1 MFKAPFS
8 FDGRI
13 RRIEYFLS
21 GIVGGIVFSIAWA
34 LGIGTFILGAGMG
47 SAGGSVF
54 GLLIGL
60 AALVASMWFS
70 LAQGVKRLHDLDKS
84 GWLIL
89 LMFVPIVNALFGLY
103 MLFADG
109 TVGPNQYGEDP
120 KNRMPYQAQPSSVNV
135 TVNVAREEVK
145 VEKLTDECSQDI
157 LKLIYNFQDILVQV
171 TEKNEPSILARYLI
185 DLAKAYS
192 SFYNENKIIVED
204 KEVQNAR
211 VYLTYATSEVLKQ
224 GAKLL
229 GIEMPEKM

>member
-89 LMFVPIVNALFGLY
+89 LMFVP
-103 MLFADG
+103 
-109 TVGPNQYGEDP
+109 
-120 KNRMPYQAQPSSVNV
+120 SSVNV

-145 VEKLTDECSQDI
+145 VEKPVEAAPA
-157 LKLIYNFQDILVQV
+157 VEE
-171 TEKNEPSILARYLI
+171 EKAE
-185 DLAKAYS
+185 
-192 SFYNENKIIVED
+192 
-204 KEVQNAR
+204 
-211 VYLTYATSEVLKQ
+211 
-224 GAKLL
+224 
-229 GIEMPEKM
+229 

>member
-34 LGIGTFILGAGMG
+34 LGIGTFILG
-47 SAGGSVF
+47 
-54 GLLIGL
+54 
-60 AALVASMWFS
+60 ALVASMWFS

-145 VEKLTDECSQDI
+145 VEKPVEAAPA
-157 LKLIYNFQDILVQV
+157 VEE
-171 TEKNEPSILARYLI
+171 EKAE
-185 DLAKAYS
+185 
-192 SFYNENKIIVED
+192 
-204 KEVQNAR
+204 
-211 VYLTYATSEVLKQ
+211 
-224 GAKLL
+224 
-229 GIEMPEKM
+229 

>member
-120 KNRMPYQAQPSSVNV
+120 INRMPYQAQPSSVNV

-145 VEKLTDECSQDI
+145 VEKPVEAAPA
-157 LKLIYNFQDILVQV
+157 VEE
-171 TEKNEPSILARYLI
+171 EKAE
-185 DLAKAYS
+185 
-192 SFYNENKIIVED
+192 
-204 KEVQNAR
+204 
-211 VYLTYATSEVLKQ
+211 
-224 GAKLL
+224 
-229 GIEMPEKM
+229 

>member
-1 MFKAPFS
+1 MWEKFKS
-8 FDGRI
+8 FLKRKD
-13 RRIEYFLS
+13 IE
-21 GIVGGIVFSIAWA
+21 V
-34 LGIGTFILGAGMG
+34 
-47 SAGGSVF
+47 SVKRY
-54 GLLIGL
+54 GL

-145 VEKLTDECSQDI
+145 VEKPVEAAPA
-157 LKLIYNFQDILVQV
+157 VEE
-171 TEKNEPSILARYLI
+171 EKAE
-185 DLAKAYS
+185 
-192 SFYNENKIIVED
+192 
-204 KEVQNAR
+204 
-211 VYLTYATSEVLKQ
+211 
-224 GAKLL
+224 
-229 GIEMPEKM
+229 

>member
-120 KNRMPYQAQPSSVNV
+120 NNRMTYHAQPSSVNV

-145 VEKLTDECSQDI
+145 VEKPVEAAPA
-157 LKLIYNFQDILVQV
+157 VEE
-171 TEKNEPSILARYLI
+171 EKAE
-185 DLAKAYS
+185 
-192 SFYNENKIIVED
+192 
-204 KEVQNAR
+204 
-211 VYLTYATSEVLKQ
+211 
-224 GAKLL
+224 
-229 GIEMPEKM
+229 

>member
-120 KNRMPYQAQPSSVNV
+120 KIRMPYQAQPSSVNV

-145 VEKLTDECSQDI
+145 VEKPVEAAPA
-157 LKLIYNFQDILVQV
+157 VEE
-171 TEKNEPSILARYLI
+171 EKAE
-185 DLAKAYS
+185 
-192 SFYNENKIIVED
+192 
-204 KEVQNAR
+204 
-211 VYLTYATSEVLKQ
+211 
-224 GAKLL
+224 
-229 GIEMPEKM
+229 

>member
-21 GIVGGIVFSIAWA
+21 GIVGGIVFSIAWV
-34 LGIGTFILGAGMG
+34 LGIG

-145 VEKLTDECSQDI
+145 VEKPVEAAPA
-157 LKLIYNFQDILVQV
+157 VEE
-171 TEKNEPSILARYLI
+171 EKAE
-185 DLAKAYS
+185 
-192 SFYNENKIIVED
+192 
-204 KEVQNAR
+204 
-211 VYLTYATSEVLKQ
+211 
-224 GAKLL
+224 
-229 GIEMPEKM
+229 

>member
-21 GIVGGIVFSIAWA
+21 GIVGGIVFSIAWV

-120 KNRMPYQAQPSSVNV
+120 KNRIKHS
-135 TVNVAREEVK
+135 
-145 VEKLTDECSQDI
+145 
-157 LKLIYNFQDILVQV
+157 
-171 TEKNEPSILARYLI
+171 
-185 DLAKAYS
+185 
-192 SFYNENKIIVED
+192 
-204 KEVQNAR
+204 
-211 VYLTYATSEVLKQ
+211 
-224 GAKLL
+224 LL
-229 GIEMPEKM
+229 R